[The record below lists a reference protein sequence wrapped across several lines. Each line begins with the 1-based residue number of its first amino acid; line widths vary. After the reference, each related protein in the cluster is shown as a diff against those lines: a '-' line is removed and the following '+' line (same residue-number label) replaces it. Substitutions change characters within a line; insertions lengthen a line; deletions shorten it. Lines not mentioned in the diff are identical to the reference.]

1 MHKHIQLKSAF
12 LFALLFSTSLVLAQK
27 QTYQNLQEAL
37 FSRGKLSG
45 GSGPRNINWIDNGNK
60 FSYVKTNPQDGTQ
73 EIRTFIPK
81 TKSDTLVFDGADLTF
96 PNSEDAFEYSAFQWS
111 KDSKYILFKSNF
123 RKVWRN
129 SGISDYYFYSL
140 ADKTLKLVAKDAQTA
155 ELSPNGKM
163 IGYERGGNMFVYD
176 FASKKETQLTDDAS
190 EFFYNGRYGWAYEE
204 EFGLAQAW
212 DWSPDSKNIAFWQTD
227 EKQVPIFQMTDYSNE
242 QKEYVKL
249 KYPEVGDTNP
259 IVRIGVLNIANKTKK
274 WMAVD
279 LDGGYIPRIY
289 WTAQANKLAIVHLN
303 RKQNHLTLTMHDT
316 KTGEGKKIME
326 EKSDAWVDVFDFF
339 AGINH
344 FFFFP
349 KDVSEFFWISDRNGW
364 SHIYRYDY
372 SGKLLTQVTKGDWEV
387 VRVENVDSK
396 SRIIYYTSTENSP
409 LDRHLYSIK
418 FDGSGKKK
426 ITKEAGRHNLNLS
439 PNSKYFVDSYSN
451 VNNPKQVELCSTK
464 GKLIK
469 KFEENKAVSEF
480 VSSHAYAPRELMQF
494 TTTDGQKL
502 DIYVVKPFNFDPN
515 KSYPLLLNIYGG
527 PGAQSV
533 YNQFG
538 TSTWE
543 QFLAQEGY
551 VIASVNNR
559 GSGGYGSKFE
569 KVVYKNL
576 GHWEAHDFVETVNY
590 LAKKPWVDGDRMAIR
605 GHSYGGYM
613 SSYTMLNHPDVFKVA
628 IVGAPVTDWRLYDS
642 IYAERYMGLEDENEE
657 GYLKSAS
664 TTSAG
669 NLEGKMLL
677 VHSTMDEN
685 VHVKNTFQLVT
696 ALIDNGKDVD
706 LRIYPPGAHGV
717 AYSGPSFV
725 LLYTQYQDYLDKYL
739 KGE

>member
-1 MHKHIQLKSAF
+1 MHKHFQLKSAF

-45 GSGPRNINWIDNGNK
+45 GSGPQNINWINNGDK
-60 FSYVKTNPQDGTQ
+60 FSYVKTNQQDGSQ
-73 EIRTFIPK
+73 EIRTFVPK
-81 TKSDTLVFDGADLTF
+81 TKSDELVFDGGVLTF

-111 KDSKYILFKSNF
+111 EDSKYILFKSNF

-129 SGISDYYFYSL
+129 SGISDYYFYSI

-163 IGYERGGNMFVYD
+163 VGYERSGNMFMYD

-227 EKQVPIFQMTDYSNE
+227 EKKVPIFQMTDYSNE

-274 WMAVD
+274 WMDVD
-279 LDGGYIPRIY
+279 LNGGYIPRIY
-289 WTAQANKLAIVHLN
+289 WTAQAEKLAIVHLN

-349 KDVSEFFWISDRNGW
+349 KDVNEFFWISDRNGW

-372 SGKLLTQVTKGDWEV
+372 YGKLLTQVTKGDWEV
-387 VRVENVDSK
+387 VRVENVDANSK
-396 SRIIYYTSTENSP
+396 TIYYTSTETSP

-426 ITKEAGRHNLNLS
+426 ITKEAGRHHLNLS
-439 PNSKYFVDSYSN
+439 PNSKYFIDSYSN
-451 VNNPKQVELCSTK
+451 VNTPKQVELCSTK

-469 KFEENKAVSEF
+469 KFEENKAVGEF
-480 VSSHAYAPRELMQF
+480 VASHAYAPRELMQF

-502 DIYVVKPFNFDPN
+502 DVYVVKPFNFDPN

-551 VIASVNNR
+551 VVASVNNR

-590 LAKKPWVDGDRMAIR
+590 LAQQSWVDGERMAIR

-669 NLEGKMLL
+669 NLKGKMFLA
-677 VHSTMDEN
+677 HSTMDEN

-725 LLYTQYQDYLDKYL
+725 LLYTQYQDYLDKHL

>member
-12 LFALLFSTSLVLAQK
+12 LILLLFSATLVLAQK

-37 FSRGKLSG
+37 FSRSKLSG
-45 GSGPRNINWIDNGNK
+45 GSGPQNINWINNGDK
-60 FSYVKTNPQDGTQ
+60 FSYVNTNREDGSQ

-81 TKSDTLVFDGADLTF
+81 TKRDELVFDGADLTF
-96 PNSEDAFEYSAFQWS
+96 PNSENDFEYAAFQWS
-111 KDSKYILFKSNF
+111 EDSKYILFKSNF

-129 SGISDYYFYSL
+129 SGISDYYFYSI

-163 IGYERGGNMFVYD
+163 VGYERGGNMFVFD

-227 EKQVPIFQMTDYSNE
+227 EKEVPIFQMTDYSNE

-249 KYPEVGDTNP
+249 KYPEVGDKNP
-259 IVRIGVLNIANKTKK
+259 IVRIGVLNITNKTKK
-274 WMAVD
+274 WMDVD
-279 LDGGYIPRIY
+279 LGDGYIPRIY
-289 WTAQANKLAIVHLN
+289 WTAQAEKLAIIHLN

-372 SGKLLTQVTKGDWEV
+372 NGKLLTQVTKGEWEV
-387 VRVENVDSK
+387 VRVENVDANSK
-396 SRIIYYTSTENSP
+396 TIYYTSTETSP

-418 FDGSGKKK
+418 FDGSSKKK

-439 PNSKYFVDSYSN
+439 PNSKYFIDSYSN
-451 VNNPKQVELCSTK
+451 VSTPKQVELCSTK

-469 KFEENKAVSEF
+469 KFEENKAVGEF
-480 VSSHAYAPRELMQF
+480 VASHAYAPRELMQF

-551 VIASVNNR
+551 VVASVNNR
-559 GSGGYGSKFE
+559 GSGGYGK
-569 KVVYKNL
+569 
-576 GHWEAHDFVETVNY
+576 
-590 LAKKPWVDGDRMAIR
+590 
-605 GHSYGGYM
+605 
-613 SSYTMLNHPDVFKVA
+613 
-628 IVGAPVTDWRLYDS
+628 
-642 IYAERYMGLEDENEE
+642 
-657 GYLKSAS
+657 
-664 TTSAG
+664 
-669 NLEGKMLL
+669 
-677 VHSTMDEN
+677 
-685 VHVKNTFQLVT
+685 
-696 ALIDNGKDVD
+696 
-706 LRIYPPGAHGV
+706 
-717 AYSGPSFV
+717 
-725 LLYTQYQDYLDKYL
+725 
-739 KGE
+739 